1 MSSNKYNVL
10 IFGTGN
16 IGQRHLQSILNNR
29 KIGRVYLYDKDK
41 KILVNLIKKFRSKKI
56 IFIKNKK
63 NIFKKKYF
71 LVILAN
77 FATNRSDILLKFWK
91 IKNTK
96 YILTEKLVENNIK
109 NLKKMFYKIDE
120 NTYVNLN
127 LRLVTVFKKIKEL
140 VKKEKKIRLN
150 IKGNNW
156 NMTSNAIHYLDFMKW
171 ITNFEIKEISILKL
185 DRIFKSKRKS
195 FVDFE
200 GKIKCVYKNSSI
212 LTMENWYNLKKKKYV
227 IMKLKSKNFNIN
239 YKIESD
245 QISINGKVLATKYD
259 HLSKTTN
266 IFLNSA
272 LDNSKDIELPKLKD
286 HVYDNLKYLKAL
298 KSKNKLLTN
307 IT

>member
-140 VKKEKKIRLN
+140 VKKEKKN
-150 IKGNNW
+150 
-156 NMTSNAIHYLDFMKW
+156 
-171 ITNFEIKEISILKL
+171 SIEY
-185 DRIFKSKRKS
+185 KR
-195 FVDFE
+195 
-200 GKIKCVYKNSSI
+200 
-212 LTMENWYNLKKKKYV
+212 
-227 IMKLKSKNFNIN
+227 
-239 YKIESD
+239 
-245 QISINGKVLATKYD
+245 
-259 HLSKTTN
+259 
-266 IFLNSA
+266 
-272 LDNSKDIELPKLKD
+272 
-286 HVYDNLKYLKAL
+286 
-298 KSKNKLLTN
+298 
-307 IT
+307 